1 MSGRYLLGIDIGTT
15 GAKAV
20 IVNLAGQLISK
31 GYDEYPIS
39 IPRMNWAEQDPN
51 TWWKA
56 AIKSIKEA
64 VKKANISQFDIAG
77 IGLSSQ
83 TNSPTFLDKNGKPLR
98 PSILWMDGRAEP
110 QAVWVREKI
119 GEETI
124 HRMTGVKIAPFYSVY
139 KILWV
144 KNEQPEIYKK
154 CKVILQPKDYIGF
167 KLTGECVLD
176 VALASSS
183 GFTDIKQRSYANE
196 LLDELGLS
204 LEKLPNLVS
213 PSDIIGEVTKE
224 AAEATELAEGTPV
237 IAGSGDVMTNAIGSG
252 VIEKGQAYN
261 KIATAADLAVCVD
274 HPVFDRKFRFV
285 SYVHALPEK
294 WILMG
299 GSGEAVCYRWFRDK
313 FCQLETVIA
322 KQLSNDPY
330 EIMDKEAERVPPGSH
345 NLVFLPYLTGVRS
358 PIWDS
363 NARGVFFGISL
374 NHGKEHFIRSIMEGV
389 AYSIR
394 HRIDIIE
401 KELNIPINEVRVVGG
416 GARSAIWRRIMVDV
430 YGKQIIFPKG
440 EELECLG
447 AVILASL
454 GIKLYKNANEACSKL
469 IAIADPI
476 KPNEENH
483 EKYEKLFQ
491 IYVSLYEKLKDIFT
505 IVNNIY

>member
-1 MSGRYLLGIDIGTT
+1 MSERYLLGIDIGTT

-20 IVNLAGQLISK
+20 IFNLEGQLISK

-39 IPRMNWAEQDPN
+39 TPKKNWAEQDPN

-56 AIKSIKEA
+56 SIKSIKEA
-64 VKKANISQFDIAG
+64 INKANISPLDIAG

-83 TNSPTFLDKNGKPLR
+83 TNSPTFLDKNGKPLH

-124 HRMTGVKIAPFYSVY
+124 HKVTGVKIAPFYSVY

-144 KNEQPEIYKK
+144 KNEQPEIYEK

-167 KLTGECVLD
+167 KLTGEYFLD

-183 GFTDIKQRSYANE
+183 GFTNIKQRNYANE
-196 LLDELGLS
+196 LLEELGLS
-204 LEKLPNLVS
+204 IEKLPKLVN
-213 PSDIIGEVTKE
+213 PSDVVGEVTEE
-224 AAEATELAEGTPV
+224 ASGVTGLAKDTPV
-237 IAGSGDVMTNAIGSG
+237 VAGSGDVITNAIGSG
-252 VIEKGQAYN
+252 VIEAGQAYN

-274 HPVFDRKFRFV
+274 QPIFDQKFRFV
-285 SYVHALPEK
+285 SYIHALPKK
-294 WILMG
+294 WIFMG
-299 GSGEAVCYRWFRDK
+299 GSGEAICYRWFRDK
-313 FCQLETVIA
+313 FCQLETMIA

-330 EIMDKEAERVPPGSH
+330 EIMDKEAERAPLGSH
-345 NLVFLPYLTGVRS
+345 NLIFLPYLTGVRS

-363 NARGVFFGISL
+363 NARAVFFGINL

-394 HRIDIIE
+394 HRIDIME

-416 GARSAIWRRIMVDV
+416 GSRSAIWRRIMADV
-430 YGKQIIFPKG
+430 YNKKIISLMG

-447 AVILASL
+447 AAILAGL

-469 IAIADPI
+469 IAVADQVQP
-476 KPNEENH
+476 KKENN
-483 EKYEKLFQ
+483 EKYEKLFK
-491 IYVSLYEKLKDIFT
+491 IYVSLYEKLRDIFT
-505 IVNNIY
+505 IVNNI